1 MEYTNTIFGK
11 VMLQRNTR
19 IMFNYSAP
27 LNLTTW
33 DLNEFNMP
41 SKKAKGNQLK
51 NLTTVKLFF
60 FGKNQDIRHFIYL
73 DLIFGFLKL
82 LYSMA

>member
-1 MEYTNTIFGK
+1 M
-11 VMLQRNTR
+11 VQRNTR

-51 NLTTVKLFF
+51 NLTSVKLFLE
-60 FGKNQDIRHFIYL
+60 GQNSGYKTVYLSEPNIRISKT
-73 DLIFGFLKL
+73 II
-82 LYSMA
+82 LYGMITS